1 MDLSV
6 FMNGHTQ
13 TAFQLLIA
21 LLLGALVGLQRGWV
35 SREQEAGA
43 RVAGIRTHTLTAL
56 SGGISVLLAQSISPW
71 FLPAMLLVMAAIA
84 ISGYRAYAAS
94 HQNFSITGVVGLLL
108 TFCFGAMA
116 AAGETVI
123 AAMAAVITTMILDN
137 KNEIHGA
144 IRKLRENEL
153 DAALKL
159 LLISVVML
167 PLLPHQ
173 GFGPGGVINL
183 YEVWWMVVLIASIS
197 FIGYFSVRIFGE
209 RRGLLFTSLFAGLSS
224 STALTLHFSR
234 LARTSPANAP
244 LLAAGILLA
253 CGTMFPRILFYCLLI
268 NRELVHLL
276 WLPVLLMTLS
286 LYLPA
291 IVINIRHEKTEVSH
305 PELARNPLELQ
316 SAMILGGLLVIILLL
331 AEWLR
336 QEMGST
342 GVYLLAAVSGITD
355 VDAISLSL
363 SRMSLSEGLSLPVAA
378 TGILIAVTVNNLFK
392 SGLAMV
398 IGKTALGIRVGLFM
412 AISLAIGFVSLWGMT
427 QSG

>member
-1 MDLSV
+1 MELTP
-6 FMNGHTQ
+6 FMNGHTE

-43 RVAGIRTHTLTAL
+43 RVAGIRTHTLIAL
-56 SGGISVLLAQSISPW
+56 TGGISVILAHSISLW
-71 FLPAMLLVMAAIA
+71 FLPAMLLVVAAVA
-84 ISGYRAYAAS
+84 ISGYRTQAS
-94 HQNFSITGVVGLLL
+94 QSQNVSITGVVGLLL

-116 AAGETVI
+116 AAGEVVI
-123 AAMAAVITTMILDN
+123 AAMAAVITTLILDN
-137 KNEIHGA
+137 KSEIHSA
-144 IRKLRENEL
+144 VRKLRENEL
-153 DAALKL
+153 DAGLQL

-167 PLLPHQ
+167 PLLPDQ
-173 GFGPGGVINL
+173 GFGPGGVINP
-183 YEVWWMVVLIASIS
+183 YQVWWMVVLIASIS
-197 FIGYFSVRIFGE
+197 FIGYFSVRILGE
-209 RRGLLFTSLFAGLSS
+209 RKGLLFTSLFAGLSS

-253 CGTMFPRILFYCLLI
+253 CGTMFPRILLYCLVI
-268 NRELVHLL
+268 NRELVSLL

-291 IVINIRHEKTEVSH
+291 IIINLRHDKTEVTH
-305 PELARNPLELQ
+305 PELVKNPLELR
-316 SAMILGGLLVIILLL
+316 SALLLGGLLVIILLL

-336 QEMGST
+336 QEMGAT

-363 SRMSLSEGLSLPVAA
+363 SRMSLNDGLGLGVAA

-392 SGLAMV
+392 TGLSLV
-398 IGKTALGIRVGLFM
+398 IGKSALGIRVASAMF
-412 AISLAIGFVSLWGMT
+412 ISLLIGAASLWASLHWG
-427 QSG
+427 